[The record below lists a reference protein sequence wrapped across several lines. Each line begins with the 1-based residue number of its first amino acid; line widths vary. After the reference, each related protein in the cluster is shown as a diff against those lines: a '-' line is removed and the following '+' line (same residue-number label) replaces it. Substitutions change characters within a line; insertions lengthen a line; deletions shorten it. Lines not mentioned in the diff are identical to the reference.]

1 MNQDCQKGFS
11 LIELLVV
18 LAISSIVMT
27 ALYSAYHSQ
36 HRSYLIQEQVA
47 ALQQNL
53 RSARL
58 ILEKDLRMAGYDPD
72 PDTAPDPGILS
83 THTDGDSNPDQSDSD
98 TIIFSFYA
106 TNDGV
111 DNDGDGALDDAG
123 ELSTI
128 RYDLYDA
135 LGDGDSELGR
145 TPNRDRA
152 GAVRQAIAQNI
163 DAINFIYLD
172 SDNNV
177 LNHNGGLW
185 DQPDQPGDIRSVE
198 ITIVA
203 RADREDRDYT
213 DTRVYRNQQD
223 EDGDGNLDV
232 VLAAQNDQF
241 RRQALTFQVH
251 CRNLEL

>member
-1 MNQDCQKGFS
+1 MNHKCHKGFT

-27 ALYSAYHSQ
+27 AMYSAYHSQ
-36 HRSYLIQEQVA
+36 HKSYLIQEQVA

-72 PDTAPDPGILS
+72 PDTPPDPVLAPLLGAP
-83 THTDGDSNPDQSDSD
+83 GYGVYNENSDAD
-98 TIIFSFYA
+98 TLIFSFYA
-106 TNDGV
+106 TTDGV
-111 DNDGDGALDDAG
+111 DNDDDGITDEAG

-135 LGDGDSELGR
+135 LGDGDLELGR
-145 TPNRDRA
+145 EADDDN
-152 GAVRQAIAQNI
+152 RQAIAQNI

-172 SDNNV
+172 NDNNV
-177 LNHNGGLW
+177 LNHNGGAW
-185 DQPDQPGDIRSVE
+185 DLADQPGDIRSVE

-203 RADREDRDYT
+203 KADRADRDYT

-223 EDGDGNLDV
+223 ENGDGNLDV
-232 VLAAQNDQF
+232 VLPAQNDQF
-241 RRQALTFQVH
+241 RRQSMTFQVR
-251 CRNLEL
+251 CRNLDL

>member
-36 HRSYLIQEQVA
+36 RRSYLIQEQVA

-58 ILEKDLRMAGYDPD
+58 ILEKDLRMAGYDPL
-72 PDTAPDPGILS
+72 PDTAPDPGVA
-83 THTDGDSNPDQSDSD
+83 NSDAD
-98 TIIFSFYA
+98 TLIFSFYA
-106 TNDGV
+106 TTDGV
-111 DNDGDGALDDAG
+111 DNDNDGTTDEVG

-135 LGDGDSELGR
+135 LGDGDDELGR
-145 TPNRDRA
+145 AADGGN
-152 GAVRQAIAQNI
+152 RQAIAQNI

-172 SDNNV
+172 NGNNV
-177 LNHNGGLW
+177 IDHSDGW
-185 DQPDQPGDIRSVE
+185 TQAERDAIRSVE

-203 RADREDRDYT
+203 KADREDRDYT